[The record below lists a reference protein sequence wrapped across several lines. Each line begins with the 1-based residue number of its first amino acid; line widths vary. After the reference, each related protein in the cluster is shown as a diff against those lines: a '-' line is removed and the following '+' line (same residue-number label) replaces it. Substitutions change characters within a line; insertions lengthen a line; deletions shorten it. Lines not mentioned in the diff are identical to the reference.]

1 MNENKMPSNVNIL
14 FLCEPGELEGG
25 TKRATDPNWS
35 LKVYTLFMAS
45 SVTKPDEFVICYL
58 RYGPRKRGFVHEE
71 LIVVSPNT

>member
-1 MNENKMPSNVNIL
+1 MWIFSFSASLASLKV
-14 FLCEPGELEGG
+14 GQKELEGG